1 LKIAMTV
8 QSATGGATASGTH
21 PIEPPQ
27 SVPAWVTPLLA
38 AACGMTVA
46 NLYFAQP
53 LVGPIAAALQLSPGS
68 AGLIVTLV
76 QAGYCLGLL
85 LLVPLADLVENRRLV
100 CRLLAGNAVA
110 LAAAAFASHAVTFL
124 LAAWLIGLCSV
135 AVQVLVPFAAH
146 LAPDHARGRAVGNVT
161 SGLLLG
167 IMLARPIASI
177 VADLWG
183 WHAIF
188 ALSAVVMALL
198 SFVLARRLPT
208 RTPPPGLRYTEMLA
222 SMWQLLRT
230 QPVLRRRAAYQ
241 ASMFGAFSLF
251 WTTAPLYLSG
261 PAFGLSQRGIAL
273 FALAGVAGAIA
284 APIAGRLADRGRGRR
299 MTAVALL
306 LGAASLL
313 IGLAGTPGSM
323 LALAML
329 TVAAIVLDFG
339 VSASLVVSQRAVFSL
354 SPEHR
359 GRLNGVFMAVFFV
372 GGALGS
378 ALGGWAYA
386 HGGWPLASGIGIA
399 LPILALLYFAT
410 ERP

>member
-1 LKIAMTV
+1 MTV
-8 QSATGGATASGTH
+8 QSATGGATAPGTH

-53 LVGPIAAALQLSPGS
+53 LVGPIAAALQLSPGA

-188 ALSAVVMALL
+188 ALSAVVMAVL
-198 SFVLARRLPT
+198 SFVLARRLPQ
-208 RTPPPGLRYTEMLA
+208 RKPAPGLRYAEMLG
-222 SMWQLLRT
+222 SMWRLLRT

-251 WTTAPLYLSG
+251 WTTVPLYLSG

-299 MTAVALL
+299 MTAIALL
-306 LGAASLL
+306 LGSGSLL
-313 IGLAGTPGSM
+313 LGLAGTPGSM

-339 VSASLVVSQRAVFSL
+339 VSASLVVSQRAIFSL

-378 ALGGWAYA
+378 ALGGWAFA
-386 HGGWPLASGIGIA
+386 QGGWPLAGGIGFA

>member
-1 LKIAMTV
+1 MTV
-8 QSATGGATASGTH
+8 QSTTGGATASGTR
-21 PIEPPQ
+21 PAQPPQ

-38 AACGMTVA
+38 AACGVTVA

-53 LVGPIAAALQLSPGS
+53 LVGPIATALQLSPGA
-68 AGLIVTLV
+68 AGLIITLV

-110 LAAAAFASHAVTFL
+110 LAGAAFATHAATFL
-124 LAAWLIGLCSV
+124 LAAWLIGFCSV

-146 LAPDHARGRAVGNVT
+146 LAPEHARGRAVGNVT

-167 IMLARPIASI
+167 IMLARPISSL

-188 ALSAVVMALL
+188 ALSSVVMALL
-198 SFVLARRLPT
+198 ALVLSRRLPQ
-208 RTPPPGLRYTEMLA
+208 RAPAPGGRYAEMLA
-222 SMWQLLRT
+222 SMWHLLRT

-251 WTTAPLYLSG
+251 WTTVPLYLSG
-261 PAFGLSQRGIAL
+261 PDFGLSQRGIAL

-299 MTAVALL
+299 MTAIALL
-306 LGAASLL
+306 LGAGSML
-313 IGLAGTPGSM
+313 IGLAGTPGSAI
-323 LALAML
+323 ALAML

-339 VSASLVVSQRAVFSL
+339 VSASLVVGQRAIFSL
-354 SPEHR
+354 SAEHR

-386 HGGWPLASGIGIA
+386 HGGWPLASGIGFA
-399 LPILALLYFAT
+399 LPILALLFFAT
-410 ERP
+410 ERR

>member
-8 QSATGGATASGTH
+8 QSATGGPTASGTR

-27 SVPAWVTPLLA
+27 SVPAWVIPLLA
-38 AACGMTVA
+38 AACGITVA

-53 LVGPIAAALQLSPGS
+53 LVGPIAAALHLSPGS

-110 LAAAAFASHAVTFL
+110 LAAAAYASHAVTFL
-124 LAAWLIGLCSV
+124 LAAWLIGVCSV

-198 SFVLARRLPT
+198 SFILSRRLPQ
-208 RTPPPGLRYTEMLA
+208 RAPPPGVHYTELLA

-251 WTTAPLYLSG
+251 WTTVPLYLSG
-261 PAFGLSQRGIAL
+261 PAFGLTQRGIAL

-299 MTAVALL
+299 MTAIALL
-306 LGAASLL
+306 LGAGSFLL
-313 IGLAGTPGSM
+313 GLAGTPGSM
-323 LALAML
+323 FALAML

-339 VSASLVVSQRAVFSL
+339 VSASLVVSQRAIFSL
-354 SPEHR
+354 SAEHR
-359 GRLNGVFMAVFFV
+359 GRLNGVFMAMFFV

-378 ALGGWAYA
+378 AIGGWAYA
-386 HGGWPLASGIGIA
+386 HGGWPLASGIGFA

>member
-1 LKIAMTV
+1 MTS
-8 QSATGGATASGTH
+8 QSSTGGATASATH

-53 LVGPIAAALQLSPGS
+53 LVGPIAAALQLSPGA

-110 LAAAAFASHAVTFL
+110 LAAAAYASQAATFL

-167 IMLARPIASI
+167 IMLARPIASM

-188 ALSAVVMALL
+188 AVSAVVMALL
-198 SFVLARRLPT
+198 SFVLARHLPQ
-208 RTPPPGLRYTEMLA
+208 RKPAPGPRYIEVLG

-299 MTAVALL
+299 MTAIALL
-306 LGAASLL
+306 LGAGSLV

-329 TVAAIVLDFG
+329 TIAAIVLDFG
-339 VSASLVVSQRAVFSL
+339 VSASLVVGQRAIFSL

-386 HGGWPLASGIGIA
+386 HGGWPLASGIGFA
-399 LPILALLYFAT
+399 LPMLALLYFAT
-410 ERP
+410 ERRTLN

>member
-1 LKIAMTV
+1 MTV

-21 PIEPPQ
+21 PIEPPK
-27 SVPAWVTPLLA
+27 SVPAWVIPLLA
-38 AACGMTVA
+38 AACGITVA

-110 LAAAAFASHAVTFL
+110 LTAAAFASHAVTFL

-146 LAPDHARGRAVGNVT
+146 LAPDHARGRAVGSVT

-198 SFVLARRLPT
+198 SFVLARRLPK
-208 RTPPPGLRYTEMLA
+208 RTPPPGLRYAEMLA

-299 MTAVALL
+299 TTAIALL

-323 LALAML
+323 FALAML

-339 VSASLVVSQRAVFSL
+339 LSASLVVSQRAIFSL

-359 GRLNGVFMAVFFV
+359 GRLNGVFMALFFV

-386 HGGWPLASGIGIA
+386 HGGWPLASGIGFA
-399 LPILALLYFAT
+399 MPILALLYFAS